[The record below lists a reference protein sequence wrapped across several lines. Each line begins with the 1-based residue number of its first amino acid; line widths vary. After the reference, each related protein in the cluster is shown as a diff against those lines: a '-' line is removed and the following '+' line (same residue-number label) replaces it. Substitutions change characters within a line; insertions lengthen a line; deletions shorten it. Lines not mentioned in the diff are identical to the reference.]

1 MTSRI
6 GQPGSSTVNEP
17 GSCLQGS
24 RMSAVKSD
32 SPSRKKSKDRSVSK
46 PAPAIERADRI
57 GLNARSISFGLLLFL
72 SGTAA
77 LIYQILWIK
86 QLSLIVGVEVYSIT
100 VAVSAFFVGLA
111 LGGARFI
118 QLKNRFSR
126 PLVLYAILEGGI
138 AALGIFSTIALAHSA
153 GLFVAIEARVGLL
166 AWLLPFILVG
176 APAFLMG
183 GTLPVAVRSQVYG
196 FVQIARTGGWIY
208 AANTAGGIAGV
219 LLSSFALL
227 PWLGVRNTALAAAL
241 LNLGAAGMAMAL
253 ARRAVS
259 DPTETEVKEAEAVDS
274 PSDNSGIALV
284 LYAISGGIALGYEVV
299 WSQAMAQFLSTRVF
313 AFSVVL
319 ATYLAGLVVG
329 SALYARFSH
338 KVRDPWGVFGLLI
351 SAAGVVALFEIA
363 GLDLWQL
370 RFQIEAGNVAFAAT
384 GSEFARM
391 GTHFAVA
398 AMGIVFVPTVM
409 LGAAFP
415 AVLRLAARETRA
427 GRDVG
432 IVLALNTAG
441 GIAGTL
447 LTGFLLVPIL
457 GLVRT
462 LSILAILAT
471 TIGVLAVLLGSAVS
485 RKMQLAVC
493 VLGVIAIIGGILTP
507 QDRLAR
513 LLLTTRGGGNL
524 IFYQESRGATVAVAE
539 QRSGDNVFRRLYIQG
554 VSNSG
559 DAMPSLRYMRLQAML
574 PLIIHRGEPR
584 SALVI
589 GFGTGITAGAV
600 LHYPQLYRRV
610 CVELLPAVVR
620 AGELFPENYKA
631 GSDPGMQIRLRD
643 GRQELLHSS
652 ERYDLITLEP
662 PPPSAEGVVNLYST
676 DFYKL
681 ASRRLERNGLFA
693 QWLPLATQND
703 EDTRSLVR
711 SFLDVFPYATLWT
724 TEMHEM
730 LLIGSYSP
738 IDLDVH
744 QITRRFMQSSV
755 STPLKAVGIS
765 SPAALLATWVTGR
778 DGLER
783 YAARANPVTDDHPRI
798 EYAAWVRP
806 REISRVLPEL
816 LTLRTD
822 PPLINA
828 DDNLLPEID
837 RQRQVLLNFYAA
849 GLAAYNGDR
858 EKWSQTIQE
867 VLAIDGDNPYYAWV
881 TGERK

>member
-1 MTSRI
+1 
-6 GQPGSSTVNEP
+6 
-17 GSCLQGS
+17 
-24 RMSAVKSD
+24 MSAVKSD
-32 SPSRKKSKDRSVSK
+32 AASRKKSKDRNVSK
-46 PAPAIERADRI
+46 PAPAIEQADGI
-57 GLNARSISFGLLLFL
+57 GFNARPILFGLLLFL

-100 VAVSAFFVGLA
+100 VAVSAFFAGLA
-111 LGGARFI
+111 LGGAVFGRFTD
-118 QLKNRFSR
+118 RFSK

-153 GLFVAIEARVGLL
+153 GLFVTIEARAGLL
-166 AWLLPFILVG
+166 AWVLPFILVG

-183 GTLPVAVRSQVYG
+183 GTLPVAVRSQVCG
-196 FVQIARTGGWIY
+196 RVQIARTGGWIY

-219 LLSSFALL
+219 LLSSFTLL

-253 ARRAVS
+253 VRRAVS
-259 DPTETEVKEAEAVDS
+259 DLTETEVKEAEAVDS

-351 SAAGVVALFEIA
+351 AAAGVVALFEIA

-398 AMGIVFVPTVM
+398 ATGIVFVPTVM

-427 GRDVG
+427 GMDVG

-471 TIGVLAVLLGSAVS
+471 TVGVLAVLLGSAVS

-493 VLGVIAIIGGILTP
+493 VLGVIAIIGGILAP

-730 LLIGSYSP
+730 LLVGSYSP

-744 QITRRFMQSSV
+744 QITSRFMQSSV

-816 LTLRTD
+816 LALRTD
-822 PPLINA
+822 PPLVNA
-828 DDNLLPEID
+828 DDNLRPEID

-858 EKWSQTIQE
+858 EKWRQTIQE
-867 VLAIDGDNPYYAWV
+867 VLAIDGNNPYYAWV

>member
-1 MTSRI
+1 
-6 GQPGSSTVNEP
+6 
-17 GSCLQGS
+17 
-24 RMSAVKSD
+24 MSAVKSD
-32 SPSRKKSKDRSVSK
+32 AASRKKSKDRNVSK
-46 PAPAIERADRI
+46 PAPAIEQADGI
-57 GLNARSISFGLLLFL
+57 GFNAQPILFGLLLFL

-100 VAVSAFFVGLA
+100 VAVSAFFAGLA
-111 LGGARFI
+111 LGGAVFGRFTD
-118 QLKNRFSR
+118 RFSK

-138 AALGIFSTIALAHSA
+138 AALGIFSTISLAHSA
-153 GLFVAIEARVGLL
+153 GLFVTIEARAGLL
-166 AWLLPFILVG
+166 AWVLPFILVG

-253 ARRAVS
+253 VRRAVS
-259 DPTETEVKEAEAVDS
+259 DLTETEVKEAEAVDS

-351 SAAGVVALFEIA
+351 AAAAVVALFEIA

-398 AMGIVFVPTVM
+398 ATGIVFVPTVM

-427 GRDVG
+427 GMDVG

-471 TIGVLAVLLGSAVS
+471 TVGVLAVLLGSAVS

-493 VLGVIAIIGGILTP
+493 VLGVIAIIGGILAP

-730 LLIGSYSP
+730 LLVGSYSP

-744 QITRRFMQSSV
+744 QITSRFMQSSV

-816 LTLRTD
+816 LALRTD
-822 PPLINA
+822 PPLVNA
-828 DDNLLPEID
+828 DDNLRPEID

-858 EKWSQTIQE
+858 EKWRQTIQE
-867 VLAIDGDNPYYAWV
+867 VLAIDGNNPYYAWV

>member
-1 MTSRI
+1 
-6 GQPGSSTVNEP
+6 
-17 GSCLQGS
+17 
-24 RMSAVKSD
+24 MSAVKSD

-111 LGGARFI
+111 LGGAVFGRFTD
-118 QLKNRFSR
+118 RFSR

-730 LLIGSYSP
+730 LLVGSYSP